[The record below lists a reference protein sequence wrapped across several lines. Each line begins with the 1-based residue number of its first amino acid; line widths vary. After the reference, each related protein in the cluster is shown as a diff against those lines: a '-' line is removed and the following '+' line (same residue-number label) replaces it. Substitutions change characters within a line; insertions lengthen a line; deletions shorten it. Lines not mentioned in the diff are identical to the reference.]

1 MGDFSVKVLTIFPD
15 MFPGPLGESV
25 VGKGLKK
32 NLWKLDIINIRDFAT
47 DNHKSVDDY
56 PAGGGSGMLMKPDV
70 LGRALDY
77 ALEDKKSQRIIYLSP
92 RGKLLNQ
99 KLVRNITESENI
111 ILICGRYEGIDQ
123 RVIEHYNIEEVSI
136 GDYVISGGELAA
148 YVLVDSCIRMIP
160 GILKNEDMEESFAL
174 NTEYEN
180 LLEYPQYT
188 KPNTWREH
196 KVPEILLGGN
206 HKKID
211 EWRMRKS
218 IEITKKNRPDLL
230 K

>member
-1 MGDFSVKVLTIFPD
+1 MVDFSVKVLTIFPD

-148 YVLVDSCIRMIP
+148 YVLVDSCIRMLP